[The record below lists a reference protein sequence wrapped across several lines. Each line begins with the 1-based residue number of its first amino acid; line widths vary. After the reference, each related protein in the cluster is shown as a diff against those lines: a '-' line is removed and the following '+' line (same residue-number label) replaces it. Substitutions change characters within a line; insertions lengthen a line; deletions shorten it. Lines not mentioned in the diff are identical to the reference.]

1 MRFLRAVIAL
11 VLCAP
16 ALALA
21 QAYPAKPIRMIV
33 PFPAGGPADIFGRG
47 LAQGMSSELG
57 QPVLVENIG
66 GVGGVLGVD
75 RALKSAPDGYTLGFN
90 SGSTLS
96 IAPFSH
102 AKLPYDVK
110 KDVAL
115 ITLVVRVP
123 EVLAVHPSV
132 PANSLADFVAYAKAN
147 PGKISYGSA
156 GAGSIT
162 HLAMELLKAEA
173 KLDMVHVPYKGAAP
187 AVNDLLGGQVVA
199 GIFDVPVLLGHVR
212 SGKLRALSITSAS
225 RAPTLPDVPTTAEGK
240 LPNVTSD
247 NWYGLVVPAATP
259 ADVQKRLHAAA
270 VAALQSSSL
279 KEQYSKV
286 GGIASPGT
294 PQEYAAFLAAEQA
307 KWSKVVSAIGFKEQ
321 TQ

>member
-1 MRFLRAVIAL
+1 VKAFRKILATLL
-11 VLCAP
+11 VLP
-16 ALALA
+16 SLALA
-21 QAYPAKPIRMIV
+21 QAYPSKPIRMIV

-47 LAQGMSSELG
+47 LAQGMSADLG
-57 QPVLVENIG
+57 QPVVVENVG

-75 RALKSAPDGYTLGFN
+75 RALKSDPDGYTLGFN

-96 IAPFSH
+96 IAPYAFS
-102 AKLPYDVK
+102 KMPYDAK
-110 KDVAL
+110 KDVGL

-123 EVLAVHPSV
+123 EVLAVHPSLPV
-132 PANSLADFVAYAKAN
+132 NSLADFVAYARAN

-156 GAGSIT
+156 GGGSIT

-173 KLDMVHVPYKGAAP
+173 KVDMVHVPYKGAAP

-212 SGKLRALSITSAS
+212 SGKLKALSVTSAT

-240 LPNVTSD
+240 LPSVTSD
-247 NWYGLVVPAATP
+247 NWYGLVVPVKTP
-259 ADVQKRLHAAA
+259 AEVQKRIHAAA
-270 VAALQSSSL
+270 VAALQSSSI

-307 KWSKVVSAIGFKEQ
+307 KWSKVVAAIGFKEQ